1 MKRKFFMLA
10 LAGFVA
16 FSFVGTSCGDDD
28 DDDNTTP
35 VVKPDDQKKDEEK
48 KDEEKKDDTPAEN
61 TKNHYIVV
69 ECPEQTSADWDSQ
82 FWIVLPEGV
91 QEGDDMVISFKCKA
105 DVATVDADGNEVKF
119 GLQWHD
125 NPSEYTGNLSQ
136 TASHTF
142 TTEWQTIEIAE
153 TVGAVPEGK
162 VFKSITWNLNN
173 FDPENKYYFDDIS
186 VKVGGVEKVK
196 NGNMEGTDFTS
207 FAYKTAGKEADSDD
221 GNGKPQPGKGI
232 VAVEE

>member
-10 LAGFVA
+10 LAGLVA

-28 DDDNTTP
+28 DENDTPQAPANNDKPADNTD
-35 VVKPDDQKKDEEK
+35 K
-48 KDEEKKDDTPAEN
+48 PAEN

-69 ECPEQTSADWDSQ
+69 EVPEQTSADWDSQ

-91 QEGDDMVISFKCKA
+91 QEGDDLLISFKCKA
-105 DVATVDADGNEVKF
+105 DVATVDADGKEVNF

-125 NPSEYTGNLSQ
+125 NPSEYTGNLSVG
-136 TASHTF
+136 HTF
-142 TTEWQTIEIAE
+142 TTEWKTVELTE
-153 TVGAVPEGK
+153 TVGAIEEGK

-186 VKVGGVEKVK
+186 VKGGGVEKVK

-207 FAYKTAGKEADSDD
+207 FAYKTAGKEADTDD
-221 GNGKPQPGKGI
+221 GNGKPQPGKGF